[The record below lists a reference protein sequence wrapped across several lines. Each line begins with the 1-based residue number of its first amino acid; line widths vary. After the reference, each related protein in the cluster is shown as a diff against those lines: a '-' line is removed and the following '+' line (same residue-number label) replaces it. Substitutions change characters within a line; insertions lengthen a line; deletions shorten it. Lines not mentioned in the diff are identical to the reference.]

1 MFNAGL
7 AASILREAAAAVTFP
22 PGQVLATDTPGA
34 LSLAIRQRSGL
45 VAAFAPWNAPLILG
59 IRSIAI
65 AIAMGNTVVLKPSQQ
80 APLTCG
86 LLLVDVFREAGLPPG
101 SAT

>member
-34 LSLAIRQRSGL
+34 LSLAIRQRRGGSSRL
-45 VAAFAPWNAPLILG
+45 RPLERSPD
-59 IRSIAI
+59 IRTSFGGRI
-65 AIAMGNTVVLKPSQQ
+65 P
-80 APLTCG
+80 
-86 LLLVDVFREAGLPPG
+86 
-101 SAT
+101 